1 MSLPKGLLVKISEY
15 ASCDAAALA
24 DLIARGEVTAA
35 EVADA
40 AARAVEAVNPQ
51 INAVVETWPPED
63 TPAPGSAPLAGV
75 PFLIKDL
82 GVAMAGKRSEL
93 GSRLAA
99 GSVSPEDSYLMR
111 RFREAGLV
119 TIGRTTTP
127 EMAYSTTTEP
137 EFYGATRNPWSLDH
151 SAGGSSG
158 GSGAAVAAGI
168 VPLAHAT
175 DAAGSI
181 RVPASS
187 NGLFGLKP
195 TRGRVSQ
202 GPGADEVFSGL
213 AVQGSLSRTVRDS
226 AVLLDLIEGPEPG
239 DPYFATRPD
248 RPYATEVQLPPGR
261 LRIAVLRKPWGGRPP
276 TAPVS
281 AALTETLRL
290 LDSLGHHVEETPLDL
305 GVSWEEFVLGNARM
319 WTANLAPW
327 IDSIAA
333 ATGRPVDETT
343 LEPVTLASY
352 RYGHQVTADEF
363 VRALTIR
370 NQVSR
375 TFAQHFAR
383 YDLLLSPTLPEPP
396 APLGV
401 YGEGA
406 DQLDGLAWLDRVLD
420 RSPYTAA
427 ANVSGVPSMSVPL
440 AEAEGLPLGM
450 QFTAAFGREDL
461 LFRLAGQLEQAAPWT
476 HRKPPIRAAE

>member
-1 MSLPKGLLVKISEY
+1 MKISEY
-15 ASCDAAALA
+15 ASCDAVGLA

-40 AARAVEAVNPQ
+40 AARAVEAVDPQ

-63 TPAPGSAPLAGV
+63 APAPGSAPLAGV

-99 GSVSPEDSYLMR
+99 GVVSPEDSFLMR
-111 RFREAGLV
+111 RFRRAGLV

-137 EFYGATRNPWSLDH
+137 EFYGATRNPWALDR

-168 VPLAHAT
+168 VPVAHAT

-181 RVPASS
+181 RVPASY

-195 TRGRVSQ
+195 TRGRISQ
-202 GPGADEVFSGL
+202 GPGADEVFNGL

-226 AVLLDLIEGPEPG
+226 AVLLDLTEGPEPG
-239 DPYFATRPD
+239 DPYFAARPD
-248 RPYATEVQLPPGR
+248 RPYAEEAQLPPGR
-261 LRIAVLRKPWGGRPP
+261 LRIAVLRHPWGGRPP
-276 TAPVS
+276 TEPVS
-281 AALTETLRL
+281 TALSETLRL
-290 LDSLGHHVEETPLDL
+290 LDSLGHEVEEASLAL

-327 IDSIAA
+327 IDGIAA

-343 LEPVTLASY
+343 LEPVVLASY
-352 RYGHQVTADEF
+352 RYGRQVTADEF
-363 VRALTIR
+363 VRALAMR

-375 TFAQHFAR
+375 TFAAHFEH

-396 APLGV
+396 VALGV

-406 DQLDGLAWLDRVLD
+406 DHLDGRGWLDRILD

-440 AEAEGLPLGM
+440 AEAGGLPVGM

-461 LFRLAGQLEQAAPWT
+461 LFRLAGQLEQAAPWA
-476 HRKPPIRAAE
+476 HRKPPVRAGE

>member
-1 MSLPKGLLVKISEY
+1 MSLAKDVLVKISEY
-15 ASCDAAALA
+15 TSCDAVGLA
-24 DLIARGEVTAA
+24 ELIARGEVTAA

-63 TPAPGSAPLAGV
+63 APGSAPLAGV

-82 GVAMAGKRSEL
+82 GVTMAGKRSEL

-99 GSVSPEDSYLMR
+99 GAVSPEDSFLMR

-137 EFYGATRNPWSLDH
+137 EFYGATRNPWSPTR

-158 GSGAAVAAGI
+158 GSGAAVATGI

-195 TRGRVSQ
+195 TRGRISH

-213 AVQGSLSRTVRDS
+213 AVQGSLSRSVRDS

-239 DPYFATRPD
+239 DPYSAPRPE
-248 RPYATEVQLPPGR
+248 RPYAAEVATDPGR
-261 LRIAVLRKPWGGRPP
+261 LRIAVLRQPWGGRQP
-276 TAPVS
+276 TEPVS
-281 AALTETLRL
+281 AALSATMRL
-290 LDSLGHHVEETPLDL
+290 LESLGHEVEETQLAL

-327 IDSIAA
+327 IDGIAA
-333 ATGRPVDETT
+333 ATGRPIDDTT

-352 RYGHQVTADEF
+352 RYGHRVTADEF
-363 VRALTIR
+363 VRALAIR

-375 TFAQHFAR
+375 TFARHFAR
-383 YDLLLSPTLPEPP
+383 YDLLLSPTLAEPP
-396 APLGV
+396 VPLGA
-401 YGEGA
+401 YGEDA
-406 DQLDGLAWLDRVLD
+406 DKLDGLGWLARLLD

-440 AEAEGLPLGM
+440 SEDEGLPIGM

-476 HRKPPIRAAE
+476 HRKPPLWAAE

>member
-1 MSLPKGLLVKISEY
+1 MSLPKGVLVKISEY
-15 ASCDAAALA
+15 ASCDAVGLA

-40 AARAVEAVNPQ
+40 AARAVEAVNPR
-51 INAVVETWPPED
+51 INAVVEAWPPED
-63 TPAPGSAPLAGV
+63 APAPGSAPLAGV

-99 GSVSPEDSYLMR
+99 GAVSPEDSFLMR
-111 RFREAGLV
+111 RFRRAGLV

-137 EFYGATRNPWSLDH
+137 EFSGATRNPWSLDR

-168 VPLAHAT
+168 VPVAHAT

-181 RVPASS
+181 RVPASC

-202 GPGADEVFSGL
+202 GPGADEIFNGL
-213 AVQGSLSRTVRDS
+213 AVQGSLSRSVRDS

-239 DPYFATRPD
+239 DPYFAPHPD
-248 RPYATEVQLPPGR
+248 RPYAEEARLDPGR
-261 LRIAVLRKPWGGRPP
+261 LRVAVLRQPWGGRQP
-276 TAPVS
+276 TEAVS
-281 AALTETLRL
+281 AALSETMRL
-290 LDSLGHHVEETPLDL
+290 LESLGHEVEETSLEL
-305 GVSWEEFVLGNARM
+305 GVSWEEFVLGNARI

-327 IDSIAA
+327 VDGIAA

-352 RYGHQVTADEF
+352 RYGLQVTADEF
-363 VRALTIR
+363 VRGLAIR

-375 TFAQHFAR
+375 TFARHFAC
-383 YDLLLSPTLPEPP
+383 YDVLLSPTLPEPP
-396 APLGV
+396 VPLGV

-406 DQLDGLAWLDRVLD
+406 DQLDGLGWLDRVLD

-440 AEAEGLPLGM
+440 AADAGLPVGM

-461 LFRLAGQLEQAAPWT
+461 LFRLAGQLEKAAPWA
-476 HRKPPIRAAE
+476 HRKPPVWAGE

>member
-1 MSLPKGLLVKISEY
+1 MSLTKGVLVKISEY
-15 ASCDAAALA
+15 ASCDAVGLA
-24 DLIARGEVTAA
+24 DLIARGEVSAA

-63 TPAPGSAPLAGV
+63 APGSAPLAGV

-82 GVAMAGKRSEL
+82 GVTMAGKRSEL

-99 GSVSPEDSYLMR
+99 GSVASEDSFLMR
-111 RFREAGLV
+111 RFRHAGLV
-119 TIGRTTTP
+119 TIGRTATP

-137 EFYGATRNPWSLDH
+137 EFYGATRNPWSLDR

-181 RVPASS
+181 RVPASY

-195 TRGRVSQ
+195 TRGRVSH
-202 GPGADEVFSGL
+202 GPGADEVFNGL

-226 AVLLDLIEGPEPG
+226 ALLLDLIEGPEPG
-239 DPYFATRPD
+239 DPYFAAHPD
-248 RPYATEVQLPPGR
+248 RPYATEAQQDPGR
-261 LRIAVLRKPWGGRPP
+261 LRVAVLRQPWGGRQPRK
-276 TAPVS
+276 PVS
-281 AALTETLRL
+281 TALSETMHL
-290 LDSLGHHVEETPLDL
+290 LESLGHQVEETRLAL
-305 GVSWEEFVLGNARM
+305 GVPWEEFVLGNARI

-327 IDSIAA
+327 IDGIAA
-333 ATGRPVDETT
+333 TTGRPVDETT
-343 LEPVTLASY
+343 LEPVVLASY

-363 VRALTIR
+363 VRALAIR

-396 APLGV
+396 VPLGV

-406 DQLDGLAWLDRVLD
+406 DQLDGLGWLDRILD

-440 AEAEGLPLGM
+440 AVDGRLPVGM

-461 LFRLAGQLEQAAPWT
+461 LFRLAGQLEKAAPWT
-476 HRKPPIRAAE
+476 HRKPPVWAGE

>member
-1 MSLPKGLLVKISEY
+1 MSLPKGQLVKISEY
-15 ASCDAAALA
+15 TSCDAVALA
-24 DLIARGEVTAA
+24 DLIARGEATAA

-111 RFREAGLV
+111 RFRQAGLV
-119 TIGRTTTP
+119 TVGRTTTP

-137 EFYGATRNPWSLDH
+137 ELYGATRNPWSLDR

-248 RPYATEVQLPPGR
+248 RPYAAEAQLPPGR
-261 LRIAVLRKPWGGRPP
+261 LRIAVLRRPWGGRQP

-281 AALTETLRL
+281 AALTETMRL
-290 LDSLGHHVEETPLDL
+290 LDSLGHHVDETSLDL

-327 IDSIAA
+327 IDGIAA

-352 RYGHQVTADEF
+352 RYGHQVTADEL

-370 NQVSR
+370 NQVAR

-396 APLGV
+396 VPLGV

-406 DQLDGLAWLDRVLD
+406 DQLDGLGWLDRLLD

-440 AEAEGLPLGM
+440 AEDEGLPIGM

-476 HRKPPIRAAE
+476 HRKPPVWAAE

>member
-1 MSLPKGLLVKISEY
+1 MSLVKDVLVKISEY
-15 ASCDAAALA
+15 ASCDAVGLA

-51 INAVVETWPPED
+51 INAVVETWAPED
-63 TPAPGSAPLAGV
+63 APGSAPLAGV

-99 GSVSPEDSYLMR
+99 GSAAAEDSFLMR
-111 RFREAGLV
+111 RFRRAGLV
-119 TIGRTTTP
+119 TIGRTATP

-137 EFYGATRNPWSLDH
+137 EFYGPTRNPWSPDR

-181 RVPASS
+181 RVPASC

-202 GPGADEVFSGL
+202 GPGADEVFNGL
-213 AVQGSLSRTVRDS
+213 AVQGGLSRTVRDS

-239 DPYFATRPD
+239 DPYFAPRPG
-248 RPYATEVQLPPGR
+248 RPYAEEVKTEPGQ
-261 LRIAVLRKPWGGRPP
+261 LRIAVLRQPWGGRQP
-276 TAPVS
+276 TGPVS
-281 AALTETLRL
+281 AALSETVRL
-290 LDSLGHHVEETPLDL
+290 LESLGHAVEETSLEL

-319 WTANLAPW
+319 WAANLVPW
-327 IDSIAA
+327 IDGIAA
-333 ATGRPVDETT
+333 ATGRPVDEST

-352 RYGHQVTADEF
+352 RYGRQVTADEF
-363 VRALTIR
+363 IRALAIR
-370 NQVSR
+370 NSVSR
-375 TFAQHFAR
+375 TFAHHFQR

-396 APLGV
+396 VPLGA

-406 DQLDGLAWLDRVLD
+406 EELDGLGWLDRVLD
-420 RSPYTAA
+420 RSPCTAA

-461 LFRLAGQLEQAAPWT
+461 LFRLAGQLERAAPWA
-476 HRKPPIRAAE
+476 HRKPPVWASE

>member
-1 MSLPKGLLVKISEY
+1 MKISEY
-15 ASCDAAALA
+15 SSHDAVGLA
-24 DLIARGEVTAA
+24 ELVARGEVTPA

-51 INAVVETWPPED
+51 LNAVVETWPAED
-63 TPAPGSAPLAGV
+63 HPAPGSAPLAGV
-75 PFLIKDL
+75 PFLLKDI
-82 GVAMAGKRSEL
+82 GVTMAGKRSEL

-99 GSVSPEDSYLMR
+99 GSVAPEDSFLMR
-111 RFREAGLV
+111 RFRRAGLV
-119 TIGRTTTP
+119 TIGRTASP
-127 EMAYSTTTEP
+127 ELAYSTTTEP
-137 EFYGATRNPWSLDH
+137 EFYGPTRNPWSPDR

-168 VPLAHAT
+168 VPIAHAT

-181 RVPASS
+181 RVPASC

-195 TRGRVSQ
+195 TRGRVSH

-239 DPYFATRPD
+239 DPYFAPRPD
-248 RPYATEVQLPPGR
+248 RPYAAEAKTDPGE
-261 LRIAVLRKPWGGRPP
+261 LRIAVLRQPWGGRHP
-276 TAPVS
+276 TEPVS
-281 AALTETLRL
+281 AAVSETAHL
-290 LDSLGHHVEETPLDL
+290 LESLGHNVDEVQLGL

-333 ATGRPVDETT
+333 ATGRPVDQTT
-343 LEPVTLASY
+343 LEPVVLASY

-363 VRALTIR
+363 VRALAMR
-370 NQVSR
+370 NTVSR
-375 TFAQHFAR
+375 TLAAHFEH

-396 APLGV
+396 VPLGT

-406 DQLDGLAWLDRVLD
+406 DHLDGHGWLNRLLD

-440 AEAEGLPLGM
+440 ATASELPIGM
-450 QFTAAFGREDL
+450 QFTAAFAREDL

-476 HRKPPIRAAE
+476 HRKPPTWAAE

>member
-1 MSLPKGLLVKISEY
+1 MVKISEY
-15 ASCDAAALA
+15 ASCDAVGLA
-24 DLIARGEVTAA
+24 DLIARGEVSAA

-51 INAVVETWPPED
+51 LNAVVETWPAED
-63 TPAPGSAPLAGV
+63 FPGSAPLAGV

-99 GSVSPEDSYLMR
+99 GAVSPADSFLMR
-111 RFREAGLV
+111 RFRRAGLV
-119 TIGRTTTP
+119 TIGRTATP

-137 EFYGATRNPWSLDH
+137 DFYGATRNPWSTDH

-158 GSGAAVAAGI
+158 GSGAAVAAGM
-168 VPLAHAT
+168 VPVAHAT

-181 RVPASS
+181 RVPASY

-202 GPGADEVFSGL
+202 GPGADEVFNGL

-239 DPYFATRPD
+239 DPYFAPRPD
-248 RPYATEVQLPPGR
+248 RPYATEAKTDPGR
-261 LRIAVLRKPWGGRPP
+261 LRIAVLRQPWGGRQP
-276 TAPVS
+276 TEPVS
-281 AALTETLRL
+281 AALSETVRL
-290 LDSLGHHVEETPLDL
+290 LESLDHEVEDTALPL

-319 WTANLAPW
+319 WAANLAPW
-327 IDSIAA
+327 IDAVAA

-363 VRALTIR
+363 VRALAIR
-370 NQVSR
+370 NQVAR

-383 YDLLLSPTLPEPP
+383 YDLLLSPTLPDPP
-396 APLGV
+396 VKLGV

-406 DQLDGLAWLDRVLD
+406 ERLDGLGWLDRVLD

-440 AEAEGLPLGM
+440 AEAGGLPVGM

-461 LFRLAGQLEQAAPWT
+461 LFRLAGQLEKAAPWA
-476 HRKPPIRAAE
+476 HRKPAVRASE